1 MSKGLS
7 IFLISITVFAVT
19 TATVLG
25 IVFFVL
31 GKDDEKDKELTID
44 DMNEYSFETAE
55 ITTDLMDG
63 RFVRVQFR
71 VITDGKNALK
81 EVEKRDFQIEN
92 ILIKELSAMEEEDF
106 TTGLDQVEQTLQ
118 TKMNEIMTEGQIV
131 EVYTVRKILQ

>member
-71 VITDGKNALK
+71 VITDGKDALK